1 MPALLVEDAQEP
13 RSLAAVT
20 PPADLSSGVW
30 APTTK
35 GKWTGQG
42 RDIICDVMVLR
53 VVLDTDVVVAGFTS
67 AAGAS
72 RRLLLA
78 ALDGEVRLLLSTPL
92 VLEYEA
98 VLTRPP
104 VLAMAGIPAEEVLA
118 VLDELAGLCVPVA
131 FDFRVRPGARD
142 PDDDLVLET
151 AVNGGADA
159 IATFNLADLRDGAAR
174 FGIPAERPGTVL
186 RRMKG

>member
-1 MPALLVEDAQEP
+1 MA
-13 RSLAAVT
+13 
-20 PPADLSSGVW
+20 
-30 APTTK
+30 
-35 GKWTGQG
+35 
-42 RDIICDVMVLR
+42 LR

-78 ALDGEVRLLLSTPL
+78 ALDRELVLLLSTPL
-92 VLEYEA
+92 ILEYEA
-98 VLTRPP
+98 VLTRAP
-104 VLAMAGIPAEEVLA
+104 VLRMAGIMAEEA
-118 VLDELAGLCVPVA
+118 RTVLDGLAGVCAPVV
-131 FDFRVRPGARD
+131 FDFRIRPGARD

-174 FGIPAERPGTVL
+174 FGIPAERPGAVL
-186 RRMKG
+186 RRMRG

>member
-1 MPALLVEDAQEP
+1 MD
-13 RSLAAVT
+13 R
-20 PPADLSSGVW
+20 
-30 APTTK
+30 
-35 GKWTGQG
+35 
-42 RDIICDVMVLR
+42 RDHDVIYDIMTLR
-53 VVLDTDVVVAGFTS
+53 LVLDTDVMVAGFAS
-67 AAGAS
+67 AGGAS

-98 VLTRPP
+98 VLTRPS
-104 VLAMAGIPAEEVLA
+104 VLEMAGVSAEEVLA
-118 VLDELAGLCVPVA
+118 VLDALAGVCVPVA
-131 FDFRVRPGARD
+131 FDFRIRPGARD

-174 FGIPAERPGTVL
+174 FGIPAERPGAVL
-186 RRMKG
+186 RRMRR

>member
-1 MPALLVEDAQEP
+1 MDRAGYDV
-13 RSLAAVT
+13 
-20 PPADLSSGVW
+20 
-30 APTTK
+30 
-35 GKWTGQG
+35 
-42 RDIICDVMVLR
+42 IYDVMVLR
-53 VVLDTDVVVAGFTS
+53 VVLDADVVVAGFTS

-98 VLTRPP
+98 VLTRAP

-131 FDFRVRPGARD
+131 FDVRVRPGARD

-174 FGIPAERPGTVL
+174 FGIPAERPGEVL
-186 RRMKG
+186 RRMKR